1 MLGLEQLKEDPD
13 EIQKKMHAEN
23 PDNIKLYPILK
34 EAYDLLA
41 KIESLRTEA
50 DKSLAKLNEQR
61 TKLRKK
67 RETIAALTSVE
78 DQAANAKD
86 LFKTIMC
93 PLIKSCPND
102 TRDRWPKSDIK
113 NITQLGSAC
122 PYAHHPMELKF
133 PQTLTTKL
141 SAIKKMQSTIE
152 GQVQSKKA

>member
-61 TKLRKK
+61 IKLRKK

-78 DQAANAKD
+78 D
-86 LFKTIMC
+86 
-93 PLIKSCPND
+93 
-102 TRDRWPKSDIK
+102 
-113 NITQLGSAC
+113 
-122 PYAHHPMELKF
+122 
-133 PQTLTTKL
+133 
-141 SAIKKMQSTIE
+141 
-152 GQVQSKKA
+152 

>member
-78 DQAANAKD
+78 D
-86 LFKTIMC
+86 
-93 PLIKSCPND
+93 
-102 TRDRWPKSDIK
+102 
-113 NITQLGSAC
+113 
-122 PYAHHPMELKF
+122 
-133 PQTLTTKL
+133 
-141 SAIKKMQSTIE
+141 
-152 GQVQSKKA
+152 